1 MTAPWIP
8 IAAIFQIVFCGLILI
23 GFLSWLFLIIIPIR
37 ENLPDPRYWLDP
49 ILYTISQPIGAV
61 VAIVGAYLLLT
72 KRALG
77 LYVSMA
83 SVPILLII
91 RWGQFMFGGLIWALI
106 LPSFFTHNVQS
117 APDVQLTQS
126 QISFEIFVWPTIY
139 NSCIAAI
146 AALLAICWKAE
157 RIRSNAEARRF
168 IVSARALLADIFSR
182 CKL

>member
-1 MTAPWIP
+1 MTVPWIR

-23 GFLSWLFLIIIPIR
+23 GFFAWLFLIIIPIT
-37 ENLPDPRYWLDP
+37 EHLLDPRYWLEP
-49 ILYTISQPIGAV
+49 ILEYVSQPIGSII
-61 VAIVGAYLLLT
+61 AIVGTYLLLT

-83 SVPILLII
+83 SVPILLVS
-91 RWGQFMFGGLIWALI
+91 RSTQFMFGGVIWVFI
-106 LPSFFTHNVQS
+106 LQPFFTHNIESV
-117 APDVQLTQS
+117 PDVQLTQS
-126 QISFEIFVWPTIY
+126 QISFEIFVWSTIY

-146 AALLAICWKAE
+146 AALLAISWKAE
-157 RIRSNAEARRF
+157 RHRSNAEARRF

>member
-1 MTAPWIP
+1 M
-8 IAAIFQIVFCGLILI
+8 LI
-23 GFLSWLFLIIIPIR
+23 GFFSWLFLIIGPIM
-37 ENLPDPRYWLDP
+37 ENAPDASFWINP
-49 ILYTISQPIGAV
+49 ILYSISQPIGAV

-91 RWGQFMFGGLIWALI
+91 RWGQFMFGGVIWVFI
-106 LPSFFTHNVQS
+106 LSPFFTHNIES
-117 APDVQLTQS
+117 ALDMQLTQS
-126 QISFEIFVWPTIY
+126 QISFEVFVWSTIY

>member
-1 MTAPWIP
+1 M
-8 IAAIFQIVFCGLILI
+8 VFCGLILI
-23 GFLSWLFLIIIPIR
+23 GFFWWLFLIIIPIR
-37 ENLPDPRYWLDP
+37 ENLPDPLYWLDP
-49 ILYTISQPIGAV
+49 ILYTISQPIGSI

-83 SVPILLII
+83 SVPILLIS
-91 RWGQFMFGGLIWALI
+91 RTTQFMFGGLIWAFI
-106 LPSFFTHNVQS
+106 LQPFLTHNVQS
-117 APDVQLTQS
+117 APDMQLARS
-126 QISFEIFVWPTIY
+126 QISFEVFVWSTIY

-168 IVSARALLADIFSR
+168 VESVRTLLADIFSR